1 MSGRGMW
8 SVRAVIPATLAGVG
22 LCVASATG
30 LWWSEDERTAAGVG
44 ASGGA
49 GGAVAGAADA
59 GTTAA
64 GSGAAVAP
72 GPAATGA
79 ATTTCADRVEGRRP
93 VLEEQ
98 AGTGDATAAP
108 LVRTLWSTAALP
120 GDLAVAVLPLVRA
133 ASELAIPVVPAGREA
148 PLLLPRATART
159 HPGDRPDPGS
169 ATARP
174 ESPPSATVDG
184 GRPTGR
190 PAAMTD
196 APDPR
201 LLPGEG
207 PAGVVDGEAT
217 DDDGVNGDRVNG
229 DGAAVDGVRRGGL
242 HAGAPEAPDPSVG
255 TGRIGPTATPV
266 GDQHRPAATPAAT
279 PVAPG

>member
-1 MSGRGMW
+1 MW
-8 SVRAVIPATLAGVG
+8 SVRAVIPATLVGVG

-30 LWWSEDERTAAGVG
+30 LWWSEDELATAGSG
-44 ASGGA
+44 ASGGAGGA

-59 GTTAA
+59 GTTTPGA
-64 GSGAAVAP
+64 GATVAP
-72 GPAATGA
+72 GPAATG
-79 ATTTCADRVEGRRP
+79 TTTCADRVEGRRP

-98 AGTGDATAAP
+98 AGTGDATTAP

-148 PLLLPRATART
+148 PLLLPRATARA
-159 HPGDRPDPGS
+159 HPGDRPGPGA
-169 ATARP
+169 ATARQ

-184 GRPTGR
+184 GDPTRR

-217 DDDGVNGDRVNG
+217 DDDGVNAVWTGG
-229 DGAAVDGVRRGGL
+229 DGAADGGNRRSGL
-242 HAGAPEAPDPSVG
+242 HVGDTEAPDQTVG
-255 TGRIGPTATPV
+255 TGRIGPTTAPV
-266 GDQHRPAATPAAT
+266 DGQHRPAATPTAT
-279 PVAPG
+279 PVTPG